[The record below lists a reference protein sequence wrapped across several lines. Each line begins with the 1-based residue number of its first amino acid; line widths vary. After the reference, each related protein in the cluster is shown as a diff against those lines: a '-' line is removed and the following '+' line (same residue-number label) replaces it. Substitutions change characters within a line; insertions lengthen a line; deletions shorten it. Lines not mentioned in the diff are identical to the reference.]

1 MNGSYLS
8 GEQRDRLKRSLSAG
22 GKLGASQ
29 VRLLNVDAY
38 KERLGENWYKYRGII
53 DAIVVNAI
61 KAHLDKDDVFV
72 QTRGGYA
79 LLFPEKAEAEV
90 SALTAKIAASVSA
103 LLSREREFSKP
114 PLTCVA
120 EVANAGEVLRQ
131 IDATEVP
138 APRAAVPAK
147 AKAVDVSYAPLWHSK
162 LERVVGCLCD
172 PSIERPLVPVTDD
185 KYYEAS
191 AQLMRHDIDGF
202 MRMMGDAFKMMK
214 AGEKGAILFSINFKS
229 FCAAELHKEYMQA
242 LRQTPSSLMPFLT
255 PRFVRIP
262 PGAPGALI
270 AAKVQLL
277 GGVFKHVALQTP
289 PDTDLGRFQFTGN
302 ALLVTSW
309 KDVVRA
315 GRGGRGAE
323 AAVAKFCQTARGLR
337 LSSVICGIADR
348 GSYDGA
354 AVAGADF
361 LSGDFVSVASKV
373 PVSQFKLSVAEI
385 RTPKADAAVE
395 VAYV

>member
-138 APRAAVPAK
+138 APRPAGS
-147 AKAVDVSYAPLWHSK
+147 ATATLP
-162 LERVVGCLCD
+162 
-172 PSIERPLVPVTDD
+172 
-185 KYYEAS
+185 AS
-191 AQLMRHDIDGF
+191 PT
-202 MRMMGDAFKMMK
+202 
-214 AGEKGAILFSINFKS
+214 
-229 FCAAELHKEYMQA
+229 CAWC
-242 LRQTPSSLMPFLT
+242 RRCSTPS
-255 PRFVRIP
+255 
-262 PGAPGALI
+262 APAW
-270 AAKVQLL
+270 
-277 GGVFKHVALQTP
+277 TW
-289 PDTDLGRFQFTGN
+289 R
-302 ALLVTSW
+302 
-309 KDVVRA
+309 
-315 GRGGRGAE
+315 
-323 AAVAKFCQTARGLR
+323 
-337 LSSVICGIADR
+337 
-348 GSYDGA
+348 
-354 AVAGADF
+354 
-361 LSGDFVSVASKV
+361 
-373 PVSQFKLSVAEI
+373 
-385 RTPKADAAVE
+385 RTRP
-395 VAYV
+395 